1 VNELQKSI
9 SKYAVY
15 FEELRRRLFSLTKMF
30 AIIFAVGFFAAPQ
43 VIKFMM
49 KYLNTFKDVTM
60 VTTSPFQLIELSMSF
75 GFFFACIITVPIFIY
90 HLYSFLK
97 PGLLPKERKFFLL
110 SLPLGLGLFLLGF
123 VYSCGMLYLAIEL
136 MAQVNIGLGVANY
149 WDIGTFLSQMVLTSA
164 LLGILFIFPLVI
176 SFLIKLGIMTVDFLK
191 AKRRHAV
198 VIIFI
203 IVSLLP
209 PTDGLS
215 LVLMSAPLV
224 LIYEFTILFNRKSNR
239 RGRQLVT

>member
-1 VNELQKSI
+1 MNDFQKSI
-9 SKYAVY
+9 TKYAVY
-15 FEELRRRLFSLTKMF
+15 LEELRRRLFSLTKIF
-30 AIIFAVGFFAAPQ
+30 VVVFAVGFFTTPP

-49 KYLNTFKDVTM
+49 HYLNTFKGVTI
-60 VTTSPFQLIELSMSF
+60 VTTSPFQLIELAMSI

-97 PGLLPKERKFFLL
+97 PGLLPKERRIFIF

-123 VYSCGMLYLAIEL
+123 FYSCGMLYFAVNL
-136 MAQVNIGLGVANY
+136 MAQTNVGLGVANY
-149 WDIGTFLSQMVLTSA
+149 WDISIFISQMVLTSA

-176 SFLIKLGIMTVDFLK
+176 TFLIRLGVMTVDFLK
-191 AKRRHAV
+191 SKRRHAI

-215 LVLMSAPLV
+215 LILMSAPLV
-224 LIYEFTILFNRKSNR
+224 LIYEFTVLFNRKSNH
-239 RGRQLVT
+239 GRHLVT